1 VSARLSKLT
10 LAQVAAY
17 PRPGTAIPA
26 AVGFTP
32 DSKRVTYLASAEG
45 SLVLSLWTFDPATG
59 ERRIL
64 AGPEGTSSER
74 EFTREEQLR
83 RERMRMRAVGVT
95 SYSYAKDAT
104 PPVLMVP
111 NPAALRVLR
120 DGSWL
125 ELEGTAG
132 ALDSQLSRDGA
143 HVLFARDGELWTVPT
158 SGAGMPV
165 QLTSG
170 AEDGLSNGA
179 AEFIAA
185 EELGRSVG
193 AWWSHDGRRIAYIQA
208 DSRHVADYPIV
219 HQGSPSPAV
228 EHHRYPFAGDR
239 NATLRLGVIPRAGGD
254 TLWLDTA
261 AERDAYIARVAWR
274 PSGAL
279 TVEVLSRDQH
289 DLEVLEFDVDGRKSV
304 LRSEHSEPWYNLGDE
319 TRYLDSGEV
328 LFSSERTGF
337 RHLYLRS
344 ADGREQAVTS
354 GEWLVTRLVELDER
368 GRRAWFEA
376 TRESPL
382 ERHVYRVS
390 LDGGEIEQLT
400 RGPGFHGAVVSP
412 DHRSWVEFYSSC
424 ETAPVVRLR
433 RFDGS
438 GDSVLFDNGGMSA
451 ASLGLQVP
459 ELTEIPAADGTPMH
473 AALYTPPDSAAG
485 QRRPLIVSVYGGPH
499 AQMVGNQ
506 WGLTVDLRAQ
516 YLAQNGY
523 VVLKLDNR
531 GSAGRGLAFEAALAN
546 RFGTVEVEDQVAA
559 VEALAAR
566 GIVDRDRVGIY
577 GWSYGGYMT
586 AMAMLRRPDLFKVG
600 VAGAPVADW
609 DGYDTGY
616 TERYMGTP
624 EANPDGYRDGSLLT
638 HASQLAGKLLLVHG
652 GVDEN
657 VHFRHTARFIVALT
671 NEQKP
676 YDLLLF
682 PEERH
687 MPRDAAGLE
696 YMERRLVD
704 YFNEHL

>member
-1 VSARLSKLT
+1 MSGDYSKLT

-17 PRPGTAIPA
+17 PRPGTSIPA
-26 AVGFTP
+26 SVGFTP
-32 DSKRVTYLASAEG
+32 DSKNVTYLASAEG
-45 SLVLSLWTFDPATG
+45 SLVLSLWAFDPETG

-64 AGPEGTSSER
+64 AGPEGTSTER
-74 EFTREEQLR
+74 EFSREEQLR
-83 RERMRMRAVGVT
+83 RERMRLRAVGVT
-95 SYSYAKDAT
+95 SYAYAKDA
-104 PPVLMVP
+104 PDPVLMVP
-111 NPAALRVLR
+111 TPASLRILR
-120 DGSWL
+120 GGSWRDL
-125 ELEGTAG
+125 DGTAG
-132 ALDSQLSRDGA
+132 ALDPQLSRDGA
-143 HVLFARDGELWTVPT
+143 HVLFVRDGELWTVPAN
-158 SGAGMPV
+158 GGDVPL

-170 AEDGLSNGA
+170 AEDGLTNGA

-193 AWWSHDGRRIAYIQA
+193 AWWSRDGEHIAYIQA
-208 DSRHVADYPIV
+208 DSRQIADYPIV
-219 HQGSPSPAV
+219 HQGSHAPDV
-228 EHHRYPFAGDR
+228 EHHRYPFSGDP
-239 NATLRLGVIPRAGGD
+239 NATLRLGIVSRLGGE
-254 TLWLDTA
+254 TRWLHTG

-274 PSGAL
+274 PSGTVA
-279 TVEVLSRDQH
+279 VEVLSRDQR
-289 DLEVLEFDVDGRKSV
+289 DLEVLEFDLQGQRSV
-304 LRSEHSEPWYNLGDE
+304 LRREHGEPWYNIADD

-337 RHLYLRS
+337 RHLYLRNP
-344 ADGREQAVTS
+344 DGSERAITS
-354 GEWLVTRLVELDER
+354 GEWMVTRLVELDEE
-368 GRRAWFEA
+368 GRTAWFEG
-376 TRESPL
+376 TREGPL
-382 ERHVYRVS
+382 QRHVYQVS
-390 LDGGEIEQLT
+390 LDGGEILRLT
-400 RGPGFHGAVVSP
+400 TEPGFHAAVVSP
-412 DHRSWVEFYSSC
+412 DYKSWVEFYNSR

-433 RFDGS
+433 RFDAR
-438 GDSVLFDNGGMSA
+438 DEPTIFDNSAMSA

-459 ELTEIPAADGTPMH
+459 EFLAVPAADGTPLH
-473 AALYTPPDSAAG
+473 GALYTPPNTSEVEK
-485 QRRPLIVSVYGGPH
+485 RPLIVSVYGGPH
-499 AQMVGNQ
+499 AQTVVDA

-531 GSAGRGLAFEAALAN
+531 GSAARGLAFEAELAG
-546 RFGTVEVEDQVAA
+546 RFGTVEVEDQAA
-559 VEALAAR
+559 GVEAIVRR
-566 GIVDRDRVGIY
+566 GIVDPARVGIY

-624 EANPDGYRDGSLLT
+624 QSNPDGYRDGSLLT
-638 HASQLAGKLLLVHG
+638 HAAKLDGKLLLVHG

-671 NEQKP
+671 SAQKP